1 MKVEGRFGSNLF
13 SSPHVVAIV
22 SGNGGIDATLD
33 PMLDCLARYERR
45 FALEHLA
52 EHGGSAHVDE
62 LTDALADHEF
72 GSEAGVPARR
82 ADQIATALLE
92 RHLPRL
98 EDNGIVEVDG
108 GTVRLCDRTP
118 VDVLALLRARYAP
131 SGSTTGEENAPDA
144 AEGDESDERE
154 PDESDGP
161 ESDGP
166 GERDGDGRTAA
177 DVRAGLEP
185 KRSGE
190 GPSSRFATRRTYHQ
204 EQEQTLT
211 DTIVDAIVE
220 HRGDDLLRTDFELY
234 EDVDFEALDEL
245 FRADATPRTRVAVIT
260 RDVRV
265 ELWGDG
271 SVQIRVTDASID

>member
-1 MKVEGRFGSNLF
+1 M
-13 SSPHVVAIV
+13 
-22 SGNGGIDATLD
+22 SGNGGTDARLD
-33 PMLDCLARYERR
+33 PVLDCLAKYERR
-45 FALEHLA
+45 FAIEHLA
-52 EHGGSAHVDE
+52 ERGGSAHLDDLV
-62 LTDALADHEF
+62 DALADHES

-82 ADQIATALLE
+82 ADQIATALRE

-118 VDVLALLRARYAP
+118 VDVLALLRARYEP
-131 SGSTTGEENAPDA
+131 PGSTTGEECASDA

-177 DVRAGLEP
+177 DVRADLEP

-190 GPSSRFATRRTYHQ
+190 GPSSRFATRRKYHQ
-204 EQEQTLT
+204 KQDRMLT

-245 FRADATPRTRVAVIT
+245 FRADASPRTRVAVIT